1 LRIGKNTSSF
11 GLVILFTILI
21 QCIGKPSRPNDAEQ
35 RNLEEEEEE
44 EQQQQQQQQK
54 NGEK

>member
-1 LRIGKNTSSF
+1 
-11 GLVILFTILI
+11 VILFTILI

-35 RNLEEEEEE
+35 RNLEEEEE
-44 EQQQQQQQQK
+44 QQQQQK